1 MSDKYVVSRL
11 SMEQQKETPS
21 QRELIVLLVLYLIVF
36 GLLAI
41 NPHDRADWALENL
54 FPLGQLAAVIISYR
68 YFKFTR
74 LSYYMIF
81 FYLLVQSWGGH
92 FTYAE
97 AAPFNWVRDHFHLT
111 RNHYDRVAHFMLGF
125 LVAIPIREILDQVV
139 STSRRWLA
147 FLTAAIVLAIGAFY
161 ELIEWWVA
169 VLATPNLG
177 DKFLGTQGDI
187 WDTQWD
193 MFLAL
198 VGAVVTLALF
208 QRLHDRQLR
217 ATGKS
222 DQLRFEAYT
231 ALDSDK
237 CRIRG
242 SPSKTGSAFI
252 NVR

>member
-1 MSDKYVVSRL
+1 MSAD
-11 SMEQQKETPS
+11 ETRKKTAPP
-21 QRELIVLLVLYLIVF
+21 RELVVLLCVYLIGF

-41 NPHDRADWALENL
+41 NPHDRADWAIENL
-54 FPLGQLAAVIISYR
+54 FPLSQLTAVIIFYR

-74 LSYYMIF
+74 ISYYMIF
-81 FYLLVQSWGGH
+81 FYLFVQSWGGH

-97 AAPFNWVRDHFHLT
+97 AAPFNWLRDHWHLG

-125 LVAIPIREILDQVV
+125 LLGIPIREILMQVV
-139 STSRRWLA
+139 QASRRWVA
-147 FLTAAIVLAIGAFY
+147 FLTASIVLAIGAFY

-198 VGAVVTLALF
+198 VGAVCTLALF
-208 QRLHDRQLR
+208 QKMHDRQLR
-217 ATGKS
+217 G
-222 DQLRFEAYT
+222 
-231 ALDSDK
+231 
-237 CRIRG
+237 
-242 SPSKTGSAFI
+242 
-252 NVR
+252 

>member
-1 MSDKYVVSRL
+1 LSVTCLINMSVDNHRL
-11 SMEQQKETPS
+11 RRTKQIPPT
-21 QRELIVLLVLYLIVF
+21 RELVVLLVLYLIGF

-54 FPLGQLAAVIISYR
+54 FPVSQLIAVIISYR

-74 LSYYMIF
+74 LSYYLIF
-81 FYLLVQSWGGH
+81 FYLFVQSWGGH

-97 AAPFNWVRDHFHLT
+97 AAPFNWLRDHFQLG

-125 LVAIPIREILDQVV
+125 LLAIPIKEILLQYIQA
-139 STSRRWLA
+139 SRRWMN
-147 FLTAAIVLAIGAFY
+147 FLTTTIVLAIGAFY

-198 VGAVVTLALF
+198 VGAAISLLIFGA
-208 QRLHDRQLR
+208 RHDTELGRTS
-217 ATGKS
+217 TGN
-222 DQLRFEAYT
+222 D
-231 ALDSDK
+231 D
-237 CRIRG
+237 
-242 SPSKTGSAFI
+242 
-252 NVR
+252 